1 LEGEKQRAPQTDLI
15 TKLANEARRVEEDT
29 EHSFKGHYNAA
40 ARWSRYHMLIG
51 LPAALLAAI
60 AGAAAFR
67 DQPEWAGSLALVST
81 ALTTVL
87 TFLKPSERAEMHK
100 AVAGQYQ
107 SLRNQAR
114 IFREIRLLDGMTPE
128 EAKGR
133 LFGLAEERDELNQ
146 RAPAIARGDYE
157 LAKRDID
164 GGLARYRTDE
174 TKP

>member
-1 LEGEKQRAPQTDLI
+1 MSDLI
-15 TKLANEARRVEEDT
+15 TKLADEASRVEEDT

-40 ARWSRYHMLIG
+40 ARWGRYHLWIG
-51 LPAALLAAI
+51 LPAALLAAT

-67 DQPEWAGSLALVST
+67 DQPDWAGALALVST

-87 TFLKPSERAEMHK
+87 TFLKPSERSEMHK

-114 IFREIRLLDGMTPE
+114 IFREIGLLDGMAPE
-128 EAKGR
+128 EAKSR
-133 LFGLAEERDELNQ
+133 LFALTETRDELNQ

-157 LAKRDID
+157 QAKQDID
-164 GGLARYRTDE
+164 GGRARYRTDE
-174 TKP
+174 AKP

>member
-1 LEGEKQRAPQTDLI
+1 MSDLI
-15 TKLANEARRVEEDT
+15 TKLADEVSRVEEDT

-40 ARWSRYHMLIG
+40 ARWGRYHLWIG
-51 LPAALLAAI
+51 LPAALLAAT

-67 DQPEWAGSLALVST
+67 DQPEWAGALALVST

-114 IFREIRLLDGMTPE
+114 IFREIGLVDGMASE
-128 EAKGR
+128 EAKAR
-133 LFGLAEERDELNQ
+133 LFALAEARDELNQ
-146 RAPAIARGDYE
+146 RAPAIPRTDYE
-157 LAKRDID
+157 LAKKDID
-164 GGLARYRTDE
+164 GGRARYRADE
-174 TKP
+174 AKP